1 MEILMK
7 RVGKP
12 LEFISTNRKYRCDA
26 AQDVLR
32 GEITYVQ
39 IASRLWLC
47 VSSECDGEEF
57 NFLFPPIG
65 RTYPIQI
72 IEGDAAFIKTS
83 VPDFSRALYDLEIES
98 ITDIEYAM
106 LQEILSMGGQ
116 NLIANEFNK

>member
-39 IASRLWLC
+39 VAPRLWMCIASEYR
-47 VSSECDGEEF
+47 SEEF
-57 NFLFPPIG
+57 NFLFPLIG
-65 RTYPIQI
+65 GYPIQI
-72 IEGDAAFIKTS
+72 IAGDAVFIKTS
-83 VPDFSRALYDLEIES
+83 VPNFLQALYDLEIEP
-98 ITDIEYAM
+98 ITDTEYAM
-106 LQEILSMGGQ
+106 LQGILSISGQ
-116 NLIANEFNK
+116 SLIANEFNK

>member
-12 LEFISTNRKYRCDA
+12 LEFISTNRKYRCDV

-39 IASRLWLC
+39 VSPRLWMC
-47 VSSECDGEEF
+47 VASECSSEEF

-65 RTYPIQI
+65 EYPIQI

-98 ITDIEYAM
+98 ITDAEYAM